1 MKELNEIKEIA
12 QKEHIPLMK
21 DDGIQFLC
29 SFIKER
35 LSIMKILEAGTAVGY
50 SALMMASLRENITI
64 DTLEINEEMV
74 KRARDN
80 IKEEGMEDRIFV
92 YHTDALLFE
101 SAKYYDL
108 FFIDAAKSQ
117 YFRYLNHFYPM
128 SYVGSYFIFDNI
140 NFHGIV
146 EEPSLSHNRSTLQM
160 TRKLKRFKE
169 RILKDERFKATFY
182 SEIGD
187 GILVLERIK

>member
-1 MKELNEIKEIA
+1 MKGEKKAYITLYLTLVLGVLLSLVFVLLE
-12 QKEHIPLMK
+12 
-21 DDGIQFLC
+21 GIRNKTMRTEVESVMDVGLYSVFGEYHRQL
-29 SFIKER
+29 
-35 LSIMKILEAGTAVGY
+35 LEQ
-50 SALMMASLRENITI
+50 
-64 DTLEINEEMV
+64 
-74 KRARDN
+74 
-80 IKEEGMEDRIFV
+80 
-92 YHTDALLFE
+92 
-101 SAKYYDL
+101 YDL